1 MKPNLSMHSIYSHVA
16 VFFLLHFFLCIR
28 RNTHDIQHTHFCR
41 WENQYY
47 IDDDLLKKNYLKK
60 IINLKFCVCVS
71 VWVCV
76 MMLWIKM
83 TLKKEVKKFIQLVV
97 YTKIKST
104 DVCTQKKKKVK
115 LYKNFKQKNIYKL
128 IALSRSERMIHF
140 CSFCPFLYFL
150 HTFATYKETLLW
162 NNLEEVKEL
171 RFRNGNFHLQPNNFY
186 ITKL

>member
-1 MKPNLSMHSIYSHVA
+1 
-16 VFFLLHFFLCIR
+16 
-28 RNTHDIQHTHFCR
+28 
-41 WENQYY
+41 
-47 IDDDLLKKNYLKK
+47 
-60 IINLKFCVCVS
+60 
-71 VWVCV
+71 
-76 MMLWIKM
+76 MLWIKM

-150 HTFATYKETLLW
+150 HTFATYKETLL
-162 NNLEEVKEL
+162 
-171 RFRNGNFHLQPNNFY
+171 
-186 ITKL
+186 